1 MSITDTSHTKDQAT
15 DSSVGK
21 QQEEDMGI
29 FVGMGRKARRSYGFD
44 EVALVPGELTI
55 NPNDVDTSCE
65 IGGIKFDV
73 PIMASSMD
81 GVVDVNFA
89 AAMGKLGGIAV
100 LHLEGVATR
109 YENPEEAVE
118 KIIDCNIKESTKVIQ
133 DVYSKPIKKELIEKR
148 ISEIKAAGVPAI
160 VSCNPQVAG
169 EFGPIAQKAGSDVF
183 IIQSTVISVKHE
195 SSEYKSLDLHKFCKE
210 TMKIPVLLGNC
221 VDHDV
226 ALSLMETGC
235 QGIFVG
241 IGPGTACTSRGVL
254 GIGVPQITATCDCA
268 AARDTY
274 FEKTGSYIP
283 IITDGGMATG
293 GDVCKAFASGA
304 DAVML
309 GNAFARSEEAP
320 GKGYHWGM
328 AMPHPSLPR
337 GTRIQVGVTGTLE
350 QILYGPAEKDDG
362 TQNLMGALATSMGN
376 LGAHNI
382 REMQKVDMIIAPSIQ
397 TEGKVFQTAQRVG
410 MGK

>member
-1 MSITDTSHTKDQAT
+1 MEE
-15 DSSVGK
+15 SSMGMWVG
-21 QQEEDMGI
+21 I
-29 FVGMGRKARRSYGFD
+29 GRKARRSYGFD
-44 EVALVPGELTI
+44 EVSLVPGELTI

-65 IGGIKFDV
+65 IGGIKFQV

-89 AAMGKLGGIAV
+89 IAMGKIGGAAV
-100 LHLEGVATR
+100 LHLEGISTR
-109 YENPEEAVE
+109 YKSPQKAVE
-118 KIIDCNIKESTKVIQ
+118 KIIKCDIKESTKTIQ
-133 DVYSKPIKKELIEKR
+133 DVYSEPIKRELVTKR
-148 ISEIKAAGVPAI
+148 IKEIKSAGVPAI

-169 EFGPIAQKAGSDVF
+169 EFGPIARDAGCDIF

-195 SSEYKSLDLHKFCKE
+195 SSEYKALDLHRFCRD
-210 TMKIPVLLGNC
+210 MKVPVLFGNC
-221 VDHDV
+221 VDYDV
-226 ALSLMETGC
+226 AIKLMETGC
-235 QGIFVG
+235 RGIFVG

-268 AARDTY
+268 AARDFY
-274 FEKTGSYIP
+274 HKETGKYVP

-293 GDVCKAFASGA
+293 GDICKAFAAGA

-309 GNAFARSEEAP
+309 GNAFARAKEAP

-337 GTRIQVGVTGTLE
+337 GTRIKVGISSTLE
-350 QILYGPAEKDDG
+350 EILYGPARLDDG

-382 REMQKVDMIIAPSIQ
+382 REMQRVKMIIAPSIQ
-397 TEGKVFQTAQRVG
+397 TEGKVYQAAQRVG
-410 MGK
+410 MKK